1 MAKLIN
7 FDDIFWEKERDPYE
21 GIFYYARK
29 AHLES
34 LPEADAIPTKW
45 IIQWAAKHIEYGTI
59 SIEEMLKDWRKE
71 KEENYVK
78 PV

>member
-7 FDDIFWEKERDPYE
+7 LDDIFFEKERDPIE
-21 GIFYYARK
+21 GVFYYVRK
-29 AHLES
+29 SYLEA

-45 IIQWAAKHIEYGTI
+45 ILEWSAAHMEYGTV

-71 KEENYVK
+71 KENYVK
-78 PV
+78 SV